1 MYQTSM
7 HVSSSLHQTSA
18 NESNAYNLLLLCF
31 LSSYDFHF
39 SHSVI
44 FRITNDISYQ
54 RSSNKNPFISKPD
67 QRILEYNCNA

>member
-1 MYQTSM
+1 MSLAHYIKQVQMNLM
-7 HVSSSLHQTSA
+7 HTT
-18 NESNAYNLLLLCF
+18 YCCF
-31 LSSYDFHF
+31 VFYSSYDFHF